1 MKVTKN
7 AIEGDVSITMLLQNI
22 VNVYVLNVLEVLIVN
37 TIVKNSSEF
46 PINEFQT
53 LTPYF
58 LKL

>member
-37 TIVKNSSEF
+37 TIVKNSSKF
-46 PINEFQT
+46 PINEFQP